1 VGTRFKDAGRTMTG
15 RLIQDLVGRAMIDE
29 DFLVA
34 LVRDPDVVL
43 AGFDLT
49 SEEHAVIMTAIQREV
64 DVPEAERLD
73 LLQTVI
79 LKRWAT

>member
-1 VGTRFKDAGRTMTG
+1 MTG

-29 DFLVA
+29 EFLVA
-34 LVRDPDVVL
+34 LVRDPDIVL

-49 SEEHAVIMTAIQREV
+49 SEERAVILTAIGREV
-64 DVPEAERLD
+64 VSEAERVD
-73 LLQTVI
+73 MLQTVI